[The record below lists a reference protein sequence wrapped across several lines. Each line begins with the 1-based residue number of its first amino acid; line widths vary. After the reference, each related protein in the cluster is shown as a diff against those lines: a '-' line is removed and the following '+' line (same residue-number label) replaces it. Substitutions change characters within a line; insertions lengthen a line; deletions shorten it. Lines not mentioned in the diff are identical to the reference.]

1 MAKSIVSG
9 RSAEAWLAANR
20 FLPAVRALVR
30 LLAKEG
36 PPEELAEVLRR
47 EATLEPARDVR
58 LARLAQLADV
68 LPVLQMR
75 LSEDERR
82 ACDGINPPGS
92 ACVDFHN
99 TADWMRATI
108 DG

>member
-1 MAKSIVSG
+1 
-9 RSAEAWLAANR
+9 
-20 FLPAVRALVR
+20 
-30 LLAKEG
+30 
-36 PPEELAEVLRR
+36 
-47 EATLEPARDVR
+47 
-58 LARLAQLADV
+58 
-68 LPVLQMR
+68 VLQMR